1 MKRKWRETKQRAGS
15 HAEGW
20 VGEEVG
26 YREII
31 RYGKG
36 GVKKRTTR
44 GSKKRKKVKKGA
56 DKVINTVT
64 Q

>member
-15 HAEGW
+15 HAGGW
-20 VGEEVG
+20 VGLEVG

-36 GVKKRTTR
+36 GVKKRTT
-44 GSKKRKKVKKGA
+44 
-56 DKVINTVT
+56 
-64 Q
+64 